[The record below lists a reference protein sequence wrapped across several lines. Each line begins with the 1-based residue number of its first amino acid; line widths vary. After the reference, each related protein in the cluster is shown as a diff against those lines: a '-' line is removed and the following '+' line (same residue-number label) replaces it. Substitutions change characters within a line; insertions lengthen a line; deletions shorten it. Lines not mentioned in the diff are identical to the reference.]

1 MEVSNQKMVD
11 AENEVLVL
19 RRKHAASLREL
30 TKELQ
35 SCKKQAAENSAKGPG
50 ASPLSQS
57 SRTSS
62 NSSLHRA
69 VVANGGEDSLNDN
82 HLHPPNHQRSASY
95 QLSHNGDLTKE
106 SIQVREPSFSQ
117 NQPDKSSSKTPIPSS
132 ESILLESQLKELLQI
147 ILHSKTLKT

>member
-1 MEVSNQKMVD
+1 MVD

-35 SCKKQAAENSAKGPG
+35 SCKKQAAENSAKGSG

-57 SRTSS
+57 SRASS

-106 SIQVREPSFSQ
+106 SIQVRMTSFFKISQIKTSQ
-117 NQPDKSSSKTPIPSS
+117 NALSHHQNLFSSKV
-132 ESILLESQLKELLQI
+132 ILRNCCK
-147 ILHSKTLKT
+147 